1 MKDYNS
7 EYLLDQQ
14 LEGNESDFSLPE
26 EETNDD
32 E

>member
-7 EYLLDQQ
+7 EYLLDMH
-14 LEGNESDFSLPE
+14 LGGDESDFSTDDNE
-26 EETNDD
+26 EDD